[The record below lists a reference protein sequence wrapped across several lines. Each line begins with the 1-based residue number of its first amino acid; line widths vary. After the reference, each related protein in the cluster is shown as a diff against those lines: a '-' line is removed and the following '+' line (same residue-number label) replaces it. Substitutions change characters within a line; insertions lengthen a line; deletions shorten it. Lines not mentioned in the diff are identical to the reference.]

1 MFAEVLGWEGLF
13 CFIQFTMMTLGSEV
27 LFHFSVC
34 ICISVV
40 TGTYRNQSLSKADY
54 FSKLKTI
61 VKSVVSR
68 VPGAFFF
75 ALRLRDSWE
84 IIDKNTLI
92 TIELQ
97 YTAVCSSNG
106 EKKLWK
112 TSVWKNSALAFSS
125 FFSLFLSCWE
135 GGQKK
140 KKKLHKIMQ
149 SLLPGFSWTST
160 FWGFCLLLINRW
172 LSRGESIQTYQ

>member
-75 ALRLRDSWE
+75 ALRLRDS
-84 IIDKNTLI
+84 
-92 TIELQ
+92 
-97 YTAVCSSNG
+97 
-106 EKKLWK
+106 
-112 TSVWKNSALAFSS
+112 
-125 FFSLFLSCWE
+125 
-135 GGQKK
+135 
-140 KKKLHKIMQ
+140 
-149 SLLPGFSWTST
+149 
-160 FWGFCLLLINRW
+160 
-172 LSRGESIQTYQ
+172 